1 MDNLRA
7 DDDELG
13 VGLDSLLPATK
24 PKRKNALIREHF
36 EKIDAALKRG
46 VSFEQIRDYLDGKG
60 VDIGITTLRQYVS
73 EARAKAAKPVSK
85 RMNAA
90 MPRKPRQSKTRL
102 TAQDAR
108 PATPGTDRSKF
119 VNIPDEGL

>member
-13 VGLDSLLPATK
+13 MGLDSLVPEAK
-24 PKRKNALIREHF
+24 PKRKNVLIREYF

-46 VSFEQIRDYLDGKG
+46 VSFEKIRDYLDGKG

-73 EARAKAAKPVSK
+73 EARAKAAKPASSRK
-85 RMNAA
+85 NAA
-90 MPRKPRQSKTRL
+90 LPRKHRQSRKPA
-102 TAQDAR
+102 TAPASR
-108 PATPGTDRSKF
+108 PAAAGTDGSNF
-119 VNIPDEGL
+119 VNVDDEVL

>member
-7 DDDELG
+7 NDEELG
-13 VGLDSLLPATK
+13 MGLDSLVPEAK
-24 PKRKNALIREHF
+24 PKRKNVLIREHF

-73 EARAKAAKPVSK
+73 EARAKATKSSSK
-85 RMNAA
+85 RKLDDKPM
-90 MPRKPRQSKTRL
+90 KPRQNKRQA
-102 TAQDAR
+102 TASDNR
-108 PATPGTDRSKF
+108 PVAAGADSSKF
-119 VNIPDEGL
+119 VNIKDEGL